1 MKTPAR
7 LAMALAICA
16 ATAAN
21 SAADDPYVESAGT
34 SGIDTGCYLTP
45 NSRLEIDFAL
55 TTTTGAAQWRVFG
68 SDSVNTSLKAEF
80 YVTGSATW
88 GAIVGNGVDDQQ
100 ALWLS
105 DGTDFIPA
113 DTERHRA
120 VFDIPGDSLS
130 FMTAGETVWTRAT
143 GLASFTKDATM
154 PVTLFARY
162 SSAAMTAFSERS
174 KARIYGL
181 RIYESGALAHDFE
194 PCLKDGLAGFRDRVT
209 GDFVTNGGAFTSF
222 SAGGDYA
229 TYESP
234 YVATPAGN
242 SACYIDTEY
251 QATSNTC
258 FALDCAPIGEWGA
271 GMSLFYGYGTRPFYG
286 YVTADGYG
294 TQNESAWNTGVVP
307 LASLAQ
313 GLRRTLVLDN
323 FNRKSYSLVA
333 GVTNGTVKALS
344 QSTEKCPGN
353 TVTVKIASNHGGT
366 GNFTSMKIYGCKIYE
381 EGVLVR
387 DFSPCAIGP
396 SQDGSAIVGLQDS
409 ITGAFATYPAA
420 TSANRLACGGEKFPA
435 SAPYVETLRSANRY
449 IDTGYSVTANTKV
462 ALDYSP
468 TEAKASG
475 DTWYFFGAQ
484 GTKRFVALIQDK
496 GFGFSNDSWNH
507 LNLGFASEG
516 ALANVRRTIIL
527 DNPAAKGVVETLGVT
542 NINRTVDSAVGK
554 DYGTKSLKISTL
566 ADANGHFASIRVYG
580 CKIWE
585 KENGEY
591 VLKRDYVPA
600 VENGLAGLRDILPGG
615 VFKPGAT
622 SATTPITYG
631 GVFTPTVTPAA
642 ATVKHGETA
651 TLTASAPGAASYR
664 WLKNGVAVSGGTN
677 GTLAATYNGAGV
689 VDSYQAIAVYA
700 IDAATAE
707 SEPSAPATV
716 EGVAS
721 ATVLVIR

>member
-1 MKTPAR
+1 
-7 LAMALAICA
+7 MALAICA

-34 SGIDTGCYLTP
+34 SGIDTCYRMKP
-45 NSRLEIDFAL
+45 NSRLEVDFAAL
-55 TTTTGAAQWRVFG
+55 DGIANSARIFGADYSTTAVKTACSLYVSADGNNFVFG
-68 SDSVNTSLKAEF
+68 
-80 YVTGSATW
+80 TGSSAGGWKTTW
-88 GAIVGNGVDDQQ
+88 MKDSSGEYIARDANRHVAVIDLANGVLRYDTAGGESVSHADLAAGTYTEEADQ
-100 ALWLS
+100 
-105 DGTDFIPA
+105 
-113 DTERHRA
+113 
-120 VFDIPGDSLS
+120 SLS
-130 FMTAGETVWTRAT
+130 
-143 GLASFTKDATM
+143 
-154 PVTLFARY
+154 LFARAKANGAY
-162 SSAAMTAFSERS
+162 EGTA
-174 KARIYGL
+174 KARIYGVK
-181 RIYESGALAHDFE
+181 IYEDGALVHDFV
-194 PCLKDGLAGFRDRVT
+194 PCTRDGIAAFRDDMT
-209 GDFVTNGGAFTSF
+209 GDFIYGEKAPLVFT
-222 SAGGDYA
+222 AGGDFEN
-229 TYESP
+229 YESP
-234 YVATPAGN
+234 YVATPSDN
-242 SACYIDTEY
+242 SAIYIDTEY

-294 TQNESAWNTGVVP
+294 TQNESAWNTGIVP

-333 GVTNGTVKALS
+333 GVTNGTVKELS

-381 EGVLVR
+381 DGVLVR
-387 DFSPCAIGP
+387 DFVPCAIGP
-396 SQDGSAIVGLQDS
+396 SQDGSAIVGLRDS
-409 ITGAFATYPAA
+409 MTGAFATYPAA
-420 TSANRLACGGEKFPA
+420 TSANRLTCGGEKFPA

-449 IDTGYSVTANTKV
+449 IDTGYSVSANTKV
-462 ALDYSP
+462 ALDYAP

-475 DTWYFFGAQ
+475 DTWYYFGAS
-484 GTKRFVALIQDK
+484 GAKRFVALIQDK

-527 DNPAAKGVVETLGVT
+527 DNPAAKGVVETAGVT

-566 ADANGHFASIRVYG
+566 ADANGHFASIRIYG

-591 VLKRDYVPA
+591 VPKRDYVPT
-600 VENGLAGLRDILPGG
+600 VENGVAGLRDILPGG

-664 WLKNGVAVSGGTN
+664 WLKNGAAVSGGTD
-677 GTLAATYNGAGV
+677 GTLSATYGGAGV
-689 VDSYQAIAVYA
+689 VDSYQAIAVYS

-716 EGVAS
+716 EGMPS
-721 ATVLVIR
+721 ATVLIIR